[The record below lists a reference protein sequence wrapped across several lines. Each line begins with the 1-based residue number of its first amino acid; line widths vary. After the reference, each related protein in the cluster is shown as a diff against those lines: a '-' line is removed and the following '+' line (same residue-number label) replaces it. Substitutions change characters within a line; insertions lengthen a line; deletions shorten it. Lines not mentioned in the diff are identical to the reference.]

1 MSLAITIPT
10 IIILGVLGLVVLLG
24 AKRQGLVPL
33 CFFLAGAGC
42 AVLRIAVTNTS
53 VDPANGFYIQTP
65 ILTVFNVCIIA
76 VLAALFLLFLF
87 TRKKVSYRPE
97 GLRIPSDLTALFG
110 AVGFAFAVQYCL
122 SQLFQAPKINIA
134 TAGMLFCAF
143 VSIFALLMTLATFE
157 RKLSPEAA
165 LAFLGPVLFSA
176 IHLISSFIEHITLA
190 SVSEY
195 LYDVGMLIFVL
206 LFFFYD
212 AKCRL
217 TSGGHAGALRA
228 LALGASI
235 FTMVVCLPKLYFSGS
250 GTAVFT
256 EAFTPLYACYLFLLP
271 FFLRRSCAVTADAAA
286 SADSAEGTPA
296 ADA

>member
-1 MSLAITIPT
+1 MSLAITIPAT
-10 IIILGVLGLVVLLG
+10 VILGALCLFVLLG
-24 AKRQGLVPL
+24 AKRQGIVPL
-33 CFFLAGAGC
+33 CFFLAGVGC
-42 AVLRIAVTNTS
+42 TVLRIAVMNTS
-53 VDPANGFYIQTP
+53 VDPANGFYIETP
-65 ILTVFNVCIIA
+65 VLTVFNVCIVA
-76 VLAALFLLFLF
+76 VLAALCLLFFF
-87 TRKKVSYRPE
+87 TRKRSVYRPA
-97 GLRIPSDLTALFG
+97 GLRVPSDLTALFG

-143 VSIFALLMTLATFE
+143 VSLFTLLMTLATFE
-157 RKLSPEAA
+157 RKLSPEAS

-217 TSGGHAGALRA
+217 TGGGHAGILRA

-250 GTAVFT
+250 SAAVFT

-271 FFLRRSCAVTADAAA
+271 YFLRRSCAVATGPARAAG
-286 SADSAEGTPA
+286 SAETPPA
-296 ADA
+296 TDA